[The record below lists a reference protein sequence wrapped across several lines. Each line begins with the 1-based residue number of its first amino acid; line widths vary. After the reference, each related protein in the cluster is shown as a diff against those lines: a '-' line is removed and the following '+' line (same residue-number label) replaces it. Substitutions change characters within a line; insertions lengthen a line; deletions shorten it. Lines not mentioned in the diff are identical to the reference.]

1 MKYIETVFNK
11 EFDEVQLEHII
22 GDLFRKEL
30 NISEKH
36 TIKLMMML
44 RKLNGGIRIH

>member
-1 MKYIETVFNK
+1 MTYIDTALNK
-11 EFDEVQLEHII
+11 EFDEMQLEHII
-22 GDLFRKEL
+22 GDLFSKEL